1 MFKANTSRKR
11 IVALVDMD
19 CFYVQVVQKKN
30 PALKGKPCAV
40 VQYNAWKGGGIIAVS
55 YEARKCG
62 VTRQMRGDD
71 AKAVCPDIALVP
83 VPESRGKADLTQ
95 FRDAGADVIEILAEF
110 CSFIER
116 ASVDE
121 AYLDLTEKIDQTIQ
135 NYNAEEVAMQIFRDT
150 HIIGVDNIDPKLQS
164 KDVILNSDLFK
175 QWLITL
181 KKNNNFRLAIGAVIA
196 SEMRQAVQLKLG
208 FSCSA
213 GIGPNK
219 VLAKVVAGF
228 YKPNQQSLILEENIV
243 GMFESTKIR
252 KIRHLGGKVGALL
265 EEKFKIEYMSELLT
279 ISLQELQANVGTKA
293 GEQVYWLCR
302 GIDHEPVR
310 VRQLTQSVGCGKN
323 FRGAQKLKTK
333 ADVHKWLGNFADEIV
348 ERLEKD
354 KQQNNRVATQ
364 ITAGCVN
371 DQNQSQS
378 RRCSVLRITSAD
390 IQNEAFRVLSEFN
403 KSSSTNEWSPGL
415 INMNLCASKFQ
426 DIVTPGVKSIN
437 SYMTAET
444 AATALTNHE
453 DRRNVPVPDRKSSP
467 KKKGSV
473 AISNYFA
480 ATTRKFNSESGCN
493 KSDAPT
499 SSTKILS
506 HIDINLR
513 ASLLDTP
520 ITKLMK
526 NRMLSYSEPNAE
538 TSGKNNAIDTHDKT
552 REIYSPANFG
562 QNLFSRFCS
571 TTETSTA
578 AKRSRG
584 GSIRVSD
591 RITNICENVEEN
603 IVSPK
608 CSGSIQDL
616 SICEKCGKRVLVWD
630 LPEHMDFHFAKDLQ
644 DSMRKDF
651 LNLYSNKRDE
661 NSNGIRNH
669 AYTNSPLKKKA
680 KTDDSFRKYFS
691 AS

>member
-1 MFKANTSRKR
+1 MFKASTIKKR

-19 CFYVQVVQKKN
+19 CFYVQVAQKKN

-71 AKAVCPDIALVP
+71 AKKVCPDIALVP

-110 CSFIER
+110 CPVIER

-121 AYLDLTEKIDQTIQ
+121 AYLDLTEKIDQTLQ
-135 NYNAEEVAMQIFRDT
+135 NYNVEEVAMQIFQDT

-181 KKNNNFRLAIGAVIA
+181 KRNDNFRLAIGAVIA
-196 SEMRQAVQLKLG
+196 SKMRQAVRQKLG

-252 KIRHLGGKVGALL
+252 KVRHLGGKVGALL
-265 EEKFKIEYMSELLT
+265 EEKFKVEYMSELLP

-333 ADVHKWLGNFADEIV
+333 ADVYKWLGNFADEIV

-390 IQNEAFRVLSEFN
+390 IQDEAFRVLSEFN

-415 INMNLCASKFQ
+415 INLNLCASKFQ
-426 DIVTPGVKSIN
+426 DIATPGVKSIN

-444 AATALTNHE
+444 AATALANH
-453 DRRNVPVPDRKSSP
+453 DRKNVPVLERKSSP
-467 KKKGSV
+467 KKKSSV

-493 KSDAPT
+493 KIDAPT
-499 SSTKILS
+499 LGTK
-506 HIDINLR
+506 
-513 ASLLDTP
+513 
-520 ITKLMK
+520 MK
-526 NRMLSYSEPNAE
+526 NRLLSHSEPNE
-538 TSGKNNAIDTHDKT
+538 ESSGKNNAIDTHDKT
-552 REIYSPANFG
+552 REKSSPANFG

-578 AKRSRG
+578 TKRSRG
-584 GSIRVSD
+584 GSIRVND
-591 RITNICENVEEN
+591 RISNICEDVEGN
-603 IVSPK
+603 IVSPN

-651 LNLYSNKRDE
+651 LNLYSNKRNE
-661 NSNGIRNH
+661 NSNGIRNQ
-669 AYTNSPLKKKA
+669 ASNYTNSPLKKKT